1 MRRRRLPPATHGTGA
16 LPQPH
21 AQGRAAP
28 ACPALRFPPCR
39 DRGSGRDLSLSS
51 YRTGSRGTCSFR
63 RFEEVH
69 AGPVPSVVPGQSR
82 AGLPPAFRRAVREP
96 PGRGAPSLP
105 RAAEQ
110 ARRYRS
116 EPGHRSAAAAAS
128 PLGPECDCGHG
139 LPEENVLCSNIRRS
153 RTARRDAACRRAGGV
168 RRKGASAAFSPECG
182 IGSSLVPRTFFNA
195 CCRS

>member
-28 ACPALRFPPCR
+28 ACPAPRFSRCR
-39 DRGSGRDLSLSS
+39 DRGSGGNCASR
-51 YRTGSRGTCSFR
+51 RTGQ
-63 RFEEVH
+63 VH
-69 AGPVPSVVPGQSR
+69 AGPVPSAVSKR
-82 AGLPPAFRRAVREP
+82 FTRDLCLPWCRDRAVR
-96 PGRGAPSLP
+96 GCLLPSGGQSGSRRDAAHRP
-105 RAAEQ
+105 CHRAAEQ
-110 ARRYRS
+110 ARRYRA

-153 RTARRDAACRRAGGV
+153 RTARRDAACRRAGG
-168 RRKGASAAFSPECG
+168 RKGVSAAFSPECG

>member
-16 LPQPH
+16 LPLPH

-28 ACPALRFPPCR
+28 CVSRPAFSVVPDRFTRDMCLPWCR
-39 DRGSGRDLSLSS
+39 GRAVRVCLLPYGGQSGSGRDAAH
-51 YRTGSRGTCSFR
+51 RPC
-63 RFEEVH
+63 
-69 AGPVPSVVPGQSR
+69 
-82 AGLPPAFRRAVREP
+82 
-96 PGRGAPSLP
+96 P

-116 EPGHRSAAAAAS
+116 EPGHRSAAS
-128 PLGPECDCGHG
+128 PLRPECDCGHG

-153 RTARRDAACRRAGGV
+153 RTARRDAACRRAGGI
-168 RRKGASAAFSPECG
+168 RRKGVSAAFSLECG